1 MNKLQAIGKFLD
13 QPRLINNF
21 TRIVPTVLLTGGVA
35 YTYAHVKNTPD
46 IDKKKELIKSVSVL
60 GLTIPCAVIS
70 PRIAPKM
77 AKVISKL
84 CTKAK
89 SSSAHVHPHVH
100 NHGSHCELHDENHG
114 HKHAHVHGENNFS
127 AEKMKSLIDNFLSKR
142 KVSPETYEALQEAKR
157 TVLFPSKIK
166 TVFNELE
173 KDNEGQSFL
182 REFVPDPENIDSKH
196 LNEEIG
202 RLSIMG
208 AITILG
214 GITGGILGDKLTNE
228 NLKETIPNKVK
239 EGAYQFLANIFLCNI
254 GAGTALLMMEGAA
267 GKLKNYKKKGIP
279 KEGFSKFHY
288 NFLEK
293 LNPQSKITRAASMTG
308 GIILAGIVFG
318 SAIANVIGK
327 IIIDPLLGQK
337 AKDDKKLAPSHHGHS
352 HSIYS
357 ERTPEMLD
365 VGLHVDDVA
374 TVAVLSG
381 LKWIEPAI
389 PILYAISGYRAGIGY
404 RNGKE

>member
-60 GLTIPCAVIS
+60 GLTIPCAMLS
-70 PRIAPKM
+70 PKIAAKM
-77 AKVISKL
+77 TKSIAKL
-84 CTKAK
+84 CIK
-89 SSSAHVHPHVH
+89 SVDSSLKVRPHVH
-100 NHGSHCELHDENHG
+100 QCDSH
-114 HKHAHVHGENNFS
+114 HACHHEPHHEHVHGENNFS
-127 AEKMKSLIDNFLSKR
+127 AEEMNSLIDKFLLKR
-142 KVSPETYEALQEAKR
+142 KVSPETQEALQKAKR

-166 TVFNELE
+166 AIYSELE
-173 KDNEGQSFL
+173 KDKEGQHFL
-182 REFVPDPENIDSKH
+182 RKFVPDPENIDSGH
-196 LNEEIG
+196 IFGEIG

-208 AITILG
+208 ALTVLG
-214 GITGGILGDKLTNE
+214 GIAGGILGDKLTDE

-254 GAGTALLMMEGAA
+254 GAGGALVLMEGAA
-267 GKLKNYKKKGIP
+267 RKLNQYKQKGIP
-279 KEGFSKFHY
+279 QDGFSKLHY

-293 LNPQSKITRAASMTG
+293 LNPQSKITRAVTMTG

-318 SAIANVIGK
+318 SAIANVIGTK
-327 IIIDPLLGQK
+327 IIDPLLGHK
-337 AKDDKKLAPSHHGHS
+337 AKADAKHINKHQGHS
-352 HSIYS
+352 LYS

-365 VGLHVDDVA
+365 VGLHIDDVA